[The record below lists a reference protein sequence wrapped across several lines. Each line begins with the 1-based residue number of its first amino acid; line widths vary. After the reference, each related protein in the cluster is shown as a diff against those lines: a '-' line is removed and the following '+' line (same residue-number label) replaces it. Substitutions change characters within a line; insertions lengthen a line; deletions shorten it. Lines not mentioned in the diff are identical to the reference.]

1 MDDLVDMKI
10 EGSMADLLV
19 KIDPNMHCKHLR
31 TEKGKSVLY
40 VQLQKTLYGTMK
52 AALLFW
58 ENLDNALQEW
68 GFEIN
73 PNYWCVANKEINGSQ
88 CTV

>member
-1 MDDLVDMKI
+1 MKI
-10 EGSMADLLV
+10 EGSMAELLV
-19 KIDPNMHCKHLR
+19 KIDPKMYRKHLR
-31 TEKGKSVLY
+31 TEKGKSILY
-40 VQLQKTLYGTMK
+40 VRLQKALYGTMK

-58 ENLDNALQEW
+58 ENLANALHEW

-73 PNYWCVANKEINGSQ
+73 PYDWCVANKEINRSQ